1 MVYKAPDLG
10 YHTTLLTIPT
20 VTKKKRIIFKK
31 KKQKNNWTKTY
42 TCTIPLYE
50 KVYMINKTPDGIS

>member
-20 VTKKKRIIFKK
+20 VTKKKKNYFQKK
-31 KKQKNNWTKTY
+31 NKK
-42 TCTIPLYE
+42 TIEP
-50 KVYMINKTPDGIS
+50 KHIHVQ

>member
-10 YHTTLLTIPT
+10 YHTTFKYLPYPQLQ
-20 VTKKKRIIFKK
+20 KKKELFSK

-42 TCTIPLYE
+42 TCTIASIWESLYD
-50 KVYMINKTPDGIS
+50 K

>member
-10 YHTTLLTIPT
+10 YHTILLTIPT
-20 VTKKKRIIFKK
+20 VTKKKEIIFKK

-42 TCTIPLYE
+42 TCTIASIWESLYD
-50 KVYMINKTPDGIS
+50 K

>member
-31 KKQKNNWTKTY
+31 KNKKT
-42 TCTIPLYE
+42 IEP
-50 KVYMINKTPDGIS
+50 KHIHVQ

>member
-20 VTKKKRIIFKK
+20 VTKKKELFSK

-42 TCTIPLYE
+42 TCTIASIWESLYD
-50 KVYMINKTPDGIS
+50 K

>member
-20 VTKKKRIIFKK
+20 VTKKKEIIFHKK
-31 KKQKNNWTKTY
+31 NKK
-42 TCTIPLYE
+42 TIEP
-50 KVYMINKTPDGIS
+50 KHIHVQ

>member
-20 VTKKKRIIFKK
+20 VTKKKEIIFKK
-31 KKQKNNWTKTY
+31 KNKTY
-42 TCTIPLYE
+42 TCTIASIWESLYD
-50 KVYMINKTPDGIS
+50 K

>member
-20 VTKKKRIIFKK
+20 VTKKKEIIFKK
-31 KKQKNNWTKTY
+31 KKNKKT
-42 TCTIPLYE
+42 IEP
-50 KVYMINKTPDGIS
+50 KHIHVQ

>member
-20 VTKKKRIIFKK
+20 VTKKKNYFQKK
-31 KKQKNNWTKTY
+31 NKK
-42 TCTIPLYE
+42 TIEP
-50 KVYMINKTPDGIS
+50 KHIHVQ